1 MTSFIK
7 PERLKSDGTIALI
20 APAGSL
26 FNPNALE
33 DIKLFLK
40 AKGFQVKILPHVLD
54 NYLDFAG
61 SVEARLN
68 DIHECFSD
76 KSVQAILCLRG
87 GNGSARLLNELNYN
101 LIKANPKI
109 VVGFSDITHLLLA
122 IHSKANLITYHGPTG
137 SNLINNEYNYKMFT
151 RCLTDPKS
159 LGVMANDSQIGNV
172 KPYAISYGEAKGK
185 LIGGC
190 LTIICQLL
198 GTDFDIDTSDKI
210 LFLEDVSE
218 EPFNIDKMLT
228 RLKLTKKFE
237 NVKGIILGQFIN
249 CEPGQSGRQR
259 SLKNKS
265 TPQILSEFFKDLN
278 IPVICDYNI
287 GHTSNNLTIPLG
299 AMAKIKASS
308 YNDCHFEI
316 LESGVN

>member
-1 MTSFIK
+1 MTSFTK
-7 PERLKSDGTIALI
+7 PERLKSDSTIALI
-20 APAGSL
+20 APAGSI

-40 AKGFQVKILPHVLD
+40 AKGFPVKVLPHVLD

-68 DIHECFSD
+68 DIHECFND
-76 KSVQAILCLRG
+76 KSVKAILCLRG
-87 GNGSARLLNELNYN
+87 GNGSARLLNKLDYN

-109 VVGFSDITHLLLA
+109 VIGFSDITHLLLA

-137 SNLINNEYNYKMFT
+137 SNLINNEYNYKMFM
-151 RCLTDPKS
+151 RCLSSHDS
-159 LGVMANDSQIGNV
+159 LGIIANDSQIGNAR
-172 KPYAISYGEAKGK
+172 PYAISYGTATGE

-210 LFLEDVSE
+210 LFLEDIGE

-228 RLKLTKKFE
+228 RLKLAKKFDR
-237 NVKGIILGQFIN
+237 VKGIILGQFVN
-249 CEPGQSGRQR
+249 CEPGQSGRQT
-259 SLKNKS
+259 SVKNKS
-265 TPQILSEFFKDLN
+265 TPKILSEFFKDSN

-287 GHTSNNLTIPLG
+287 GHANNNLTIPLG

-308 YNDCHFEI
+308 YTECQFEI